1 MNRFKRHFHT
11 KGTENGGD
19 ISGNNVPNEL
29 RNADQIRKGRKE
41 DIRKKKSGRGG
52 GRGKGGRGKGRK

>member
-29 RNADQIRKGRKE
+29 RNADQIRKGRKRRHQKE
-41 DIRKKKSGRGG
+41 EERSRRRK
-52 GRGKGGRGKGRK
+52 RKRWPR